1 MICRCFEELRMDMKM
16 EKHRH
21 WLRCVKGVVGD
32 GENRVIDE
40 KQNDFEIFPF
50 SFPIPMFKTRTQLV
64 DKEIIHHSII
74 LLNVTSCVLMKIRP
88 LHHPAPKAILGMDC
102 CSCDQLHR
110 FWTSFQLNIKFLQQH
125 GQCNGRLHECKLV
138 SHTFSRPSTKG

>member
-1 MICRCFEELRMDMKM
+1 MDMKM
-16 EKHRH
+16 EKHRN
-21 WLRCVKGVVGD
+21 WLRCVKGVVGDTIQRWRKKTGED

-74 LLNVTSCVLMKIRP
+74 LLNVTSCALMKIRP
-88 LHHPAPKAILGMDC
+88 LHHSAPKAILGMDC

-110 FWTSFQLNIKFLQQH
+110 FWTSF
-125 GQCNGRLHECKLV
+125 
-138 SHTFSRPSTKG
+138 